1 MAPGG
6 CSMSGPQGRSLE
18 ASKPILAEV
27 YFPQRQHRAELK
39 PAQLQRRWDRR
50 AATPAAELRVAQRQD
65 KRSRREAEVRK
76 LQTRLLSSLL
86 LSSLLLSEQMEPLSA
101 ETSSAWRA
109 RSIEAPSR
117 STIPARRIAHGSLY
131 TTRRRM

>member
-27 YFPQRQHRAELK
+27 YFPQRRRRAKLK
-39 PAQLQRRWDRR
+39 VTQPRRRWDRR

-76 LQTRLLSSLL
+76 QQTRL

-109 RSIEAPSR
+109 RLIKPPSR
-117 STIPARRIAHGSLY
+117 ATIPPRRIAPGSLS

>member
-27 YFPQRQHRAELK
+27 YFPQRQRRAKLK
-39 PAQLQRRWDRR
+39 VTQPRRRRDRR

-65 KRSRREAEVRK
+65 RRSRREVRK
-76 LQTRLLSSLL
+76 QRAHLLSSLL
-86 LSSLLLSEQMEPLSA
+86 LSSLLLSEQTEPLSA
-101 ETSSAWRA
+101 ETSSA
-109 RSIEAPSR
+109 
-117 STIPARRIAHGSLY
+117 
-131 TTRRRM
+131 

>member
-27 YFPQRQHRAELK
+27 YFPQRRRRAELK
-39 PAQLQRRWDRR
+39 PAQLQCRWDRR

-65 KRSRREAEVRK
+65 KRSRREAEVRQQ
-76 LQTRLLSSLL
+76 QTRP
-86 LSSLLLSEQMEPLSA
+86 LSSLLLSEPIEPLCA
-101 ETSSAWRA
+101 ETLSA
-109 RSIEAPSR
+109 P
-117 STIPARRIAHGSLY
+117 
-131 TTRRRM
+131 

>member
-6 CSMSGPQGRSLE
+6 CSMLGPQGRSLE
-18 ASKPILAEV
+18 ASKPIRAEV
-27 YFPQRQHRAELK
+27 YFPHRRRRAELK

-76 LQTRLLSSLL
+76 RQTLL

-109 RSIEAPSR
+109 RSIEPPSR
-117 STIPARRIAHGSLY
+117 STIPARRIAPGS
-131 TTRRRM
+131 